1 VSNFLLKTPV
11 AFIIFNR
18 PDKTE
23 LVFAEIAK
31 AKPSKLLVIGD
42 GPRLDRIGDLEK
54 VSKTRDIIKRV
65 DWPCEV
71 LVNYSD
77 SNLGCKARVSSG
89 IDWVFECVSE
99 AIILEDDCLPHPS
112 FFRFCEEMLNRY
124 RDDRRIGMISG
135 DNFHFGH
142 VMDDKSYYFS
152 NFNNIWGWAT
162 WRDRWQHDYDV
173 DLKNW
178 PDVLRSSDIEGWFGF
193 KGAARYY
200 ANIFERVYN
209 NRIDTWD
216 YQWLFGSRLNGRA
229 SIVPN
234 VNLISNIGF
243 GLNATHTISNSV
255 LANMATEEILF
266 PLKHPDEIYISTKLD
281 EDLFRKF
288 IDNSISKRIK
298 RYILAIMNRG

>member
-1 VSNFLLKTPV
+1 MSNFLLKTPV

-23 LVFAEIAK
+23 RVFAEIAK

-42 GPRLDRIGDLEK
+42 GPRLDRIGEIEK
-54 VSKTRDIIKRV
+54 VLKTRDIIKRV

-77 SNLGCKARVSSG
+77 SNLGCRARVSSG
-89 IDWVFECVSE
+89 IDWVFECVGE

-112 FFRFCEEMLNRY
+112 FFKFCEEMLNRY
-124 RDDRRIGMISG
+124 RNDRRIGMISG
-135 DNFHFGH
+135 DNFHFGD
-142 VMDDKSYYFS
+142 VLDEKSYYFS

-178 PDVLRSSDIEGWFGF
+178 PDVLRSGDIEGWFGF

-200 ANIFERVYN
+200 ADIFERVYS

-216 YQWLFGSRLNGRA
+216 YQWLFGSRLNGRV

-266 PLKHPDEIYISTKLD
+266 PLKHPDEIYISTELD
-281 EDLFRKF
+281 ELLFRNF
-288 IDNSISKRIK
+288 IDNSISKRIN
-298 RYILAIMNRG
+298 RRILAVMNRV